1 MKGGRE
7 QGGREDGEGHRP
19 LGEVSCIGRNEEREI
34 GCWCEMGINSTMRQ
48 RSRTGMKE
56 AQRRLWQ

>member
-1 MKGGRE
+1 M
-7 QGGREDGEGHRP
+7 GGREDGEGHRP